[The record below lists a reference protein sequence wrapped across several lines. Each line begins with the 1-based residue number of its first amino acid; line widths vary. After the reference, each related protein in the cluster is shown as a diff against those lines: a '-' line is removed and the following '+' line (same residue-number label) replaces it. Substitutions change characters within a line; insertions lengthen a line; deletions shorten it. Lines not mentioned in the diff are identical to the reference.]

1 MEPSNAATKPPEGFS
16 PNSGTA
22 SDNWVKLQRLG
33 SGDLLG
39 GSCISTIM
47 AVDCVNSGLRLQLRL
62 PRETLLP

>member
-33 SGDLLG
+33 SGDWLG
-39 GSCISTIM
+39 VIVFHDEADDPDSIGLKPRRSC
-47 AVDCVNSGLRLQLRL
+47 LQ
-62 PRETLLP
+62 T